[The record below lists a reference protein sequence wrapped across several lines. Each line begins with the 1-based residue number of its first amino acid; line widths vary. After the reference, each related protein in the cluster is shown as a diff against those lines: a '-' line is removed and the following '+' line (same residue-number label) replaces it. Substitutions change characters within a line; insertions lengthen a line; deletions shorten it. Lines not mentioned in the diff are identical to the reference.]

1 MVDLWTLLVVV
12 MRMQTITTIK
22 VNAVAVVNAVTAFAV
37 VTVLN
42 GNDL

>member
-12 MRMQTITTIK
+12 IRMQTITTIK
-22 VNAVAVVNAVTAFAV
+22 VNAVAVVNTVTAFAV

>member
-22 VNAVAVVNAVTAFAV
+22 VNAVAVVNAATAFTIV
-37 VTVLN
+37 IVLN
-42 GNDL
+42 GNNL

>member
-12 MRMQTITTIK
+12 IRMQTITTIK
-22 VNAVAVVNAVTAFAV
+22 VNAVAVVNTVTAFAI
-37 VTVLN
+37 VTDHN

>member
-12 MRMQTITTIK
+12 MLMQTTITIK
-22 VNAVAVVNAVTAFAV
+22 VNAVAVVNTVTAFAV
-37 VTVLN
+37 VTDHN